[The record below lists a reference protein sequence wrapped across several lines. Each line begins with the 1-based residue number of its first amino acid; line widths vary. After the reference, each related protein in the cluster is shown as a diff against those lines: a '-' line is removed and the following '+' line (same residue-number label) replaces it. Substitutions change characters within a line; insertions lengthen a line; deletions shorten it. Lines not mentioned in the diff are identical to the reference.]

1 MPNVSSS
8 PSTILRAIVVSE
20 RKFWPRLCLAL
31 GRLLFQRAAE
41 VMPCRQV
48 VRGSGSLG
56 AVRSEMDA
64 SQPRMLAGSAR
75 ASGLDAREETPEG
88 TRPVNIYGTCRATLV
103 TSEDG
108 SRGHPRGRRWEV
120 CSASLVRSQA
130 DGARVAVLV
139 RSLAHLE

>member
-64 SQPRMLAGSAR
+64 SQPRMLAGPALERPASTGWRKLPRAR
-75 ASGLDAREETPEG
+75 
-88 TRPVNIYGTCRATLV
+88 VNIYGTFENFTYFHGH
-103 TSEDG
+103 G
-108 SRGHPRGRRWEV
+108 SRGHPGGRHWEV

>member
-1 MPNVSSS
+1 MPTVSSS

-56 AVRSEMDA
+56 AVRSEKDA
-64 SQPRMLAGSAR
+64 SQALISERR
-75 ASGLDAREETPEG
+75 AVG
-88 TRPVNIYGTCRATLV
+88 
-103 TSEDG
+103 SEDKLRREHG
-108 SRGHPRGRRWEV
+108 RKLADIMSREAGVGCPSVTGGGRG
-120 CSASLVRSQA
+120 
-130 DGARVAVLV
+130 
-139 RSLAHLE
+139 